1 MRFYTD
7 FTMARLQLYKRGL
20 YFGSYQTGTISRKIH
35 MRRHKKGEKNEEIS
49 LRFHSNN
56 HDRSS
61 PGRLWIFRRQCR
73 RSAFRHC
80 ARGFYARGT
89 GSFVDTSGR
98 FGF

>member
-1 MRFYTD
+1 MND
-7 FTMARLQLYKRGL
+7 K
-20 YFGSYQTGTISRKIH
+20 TIQKE
-35 MRRHKKGEKNEEIS
+35 KGEKNEEIS